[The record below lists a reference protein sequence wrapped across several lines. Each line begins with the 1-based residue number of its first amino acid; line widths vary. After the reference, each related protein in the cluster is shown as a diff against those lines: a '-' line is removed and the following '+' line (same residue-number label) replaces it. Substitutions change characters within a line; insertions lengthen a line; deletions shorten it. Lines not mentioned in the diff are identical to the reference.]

1 MCRSFNGMNQNFQTF
16 YRLIYNI
23 IEFARRIELNTGF
36 QFEILI
42 RHSRCYKKF
51 ETTFF
56 VL

>member
-1 MCRSFNGMNQNFQTF
+1 MNQNFQTF

-42 RHSRCYKKF
+42 RHA
-51 ETTFF
+51 
-56 VL
+56 LL

>member
-1 MCRSFNGMNQNFQTF
+1 MSLDINQNFQTF